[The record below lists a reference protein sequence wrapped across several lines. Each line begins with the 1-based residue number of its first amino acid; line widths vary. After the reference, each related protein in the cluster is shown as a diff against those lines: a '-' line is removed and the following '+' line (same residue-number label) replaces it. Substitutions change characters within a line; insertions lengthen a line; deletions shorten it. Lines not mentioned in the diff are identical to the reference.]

1 MAKIEI
7 NGVNRQQIILYMH
20 MYVKA
25 LSLVASRH
33 APSRILSF
41 DLVHIFKTLQLI
53 KSNGH
58 VARDLLCKELSLGE
72 GSIKTLVKHLKM
84 QGLVQTSNAGTK
96 FTNKGMKI
104 CSELVSSLPAETS
117 LPACSVAVGKFN
129 YAVLLKDLGF
139 AIKSGIEQR
148 DAAIKI
154 GGTGA
159 TTLLFKD
166 NKFSMPNSSDIH
178 DSLRKEPHIR
188 RLLLE
193 KLKPEETDVVIIGGA
208 DTDERTAE
216 LAAKNAAILT
226 IMSHEKHN

>member
-1 MAKIEI
+1 
-7 NGVNRQQIILYMH
+7 MH
-20 MYVKA
+20 MYIKA
-25 LSLVASRH
+25 LSQVATRY
-33 APSRILSF
+33 APSRVLSF

-53 KSNGH
+53 KNNGH
-58 VARDLLCKELSLGE
+58 VGRDLLCKELLLGE

-84 QGLVQTSNAGTK
+84 HGLVQTSNGGTRL
-96 FTNKGMKI
+96 TNKGMKI
-104 CSELVSSLPAETS
+104 CSELVPSLSSETS
-117 LPACSVAVGKFN
+117 LPVCSVAIGKFN
-129 YAVLLKDLGF
+129 YAVLLKELGF

-166 NKFSMPNSSDIH
+166 NKFTMPNGTAIY

-188 RLLLE
+188 KLLIE
-193 KLKPEETDVVIIGGA
+193 RLKPEEGDVVIIGGA
-208 DTDERTAE
+208 DNNEKTAE

-226 IMSHEKHN
+226 IMNHEKHN